1 MTFYWTTLPT
11 SQFTSPAPHPSG
23 FCSIQAMTMAATLP
37 VDSKVAVTVARLGG
51 KREGAH
57 PIKEAKGGHK
67 DNNDNV
73 GLPLYK

>member
-1 MTFYWTTLPT
+1 
-11 SQFTSPAPHPSG
+11 
-23 FCSIQAMTMAATLP
+23 MTMAATLP